1 MGSERGALKRT
12 RASRPFGEKGR
23 EKRGTVIA
31 AAALDLKNGNDGHGA
46 DRSGK
51 EECTGRTRSG
61 GGDEVSLTDD
71 SRVEG
76 RWTVL
81 AGDCS
86 AAAKR
91 SGLSQISRLAQ
102 RPSFPGR
109 QLKQVEFAFVQA
121 QPLQEPVLLHLQHCF
136 ELRAIIASITNH
148 RISRRSTVNC
158 RSVEKCVLRTEVFYH
173 YFSMQP
179 RNMQCTQFFNGPAI
193 DCKLIFGRVVR
204 SLVPRPH
211 PFLKG
216 NRAW

>member
-46 DRSGK
+46 DRGGE
-51 EECTGRTRSG
+51 EECTGWTRSG

-136 ELRAIIASITNH
+136 ELRAIMGNH
-148 RISRRSTVNC
+148 YGQGHGFSRTPGAHVRTFS
-158 RSVEKCVLRTEVFYH
+158 VLRNRRAHAVQQRNATKAFGLACAVC
-173 YFSMQP
+173 QP
-179 RNMQCTQFFNGPAI
+179 G
-193 DCKLIFGRVVR
+193 
-204 SLVPRPH
+204 S
-211 PFLKG
+211 
-216 NRAW
+216 